1 MDGFNLNPGF
11 YSNSANFQVKRQ
23 SATSLKSFKEHT
35 KALSIVSAASNIM
48 ENRKKQVS
56 DIKRGFRTDNTIFQH
71 TIEDINRALEQKLN
85 KGKEKIEYQSDQLSN
100 DISQMLD
107 KMYSQELGEANNGQ
121 EVNTASSDSFNS
133 QDDDLSQD
141 AENAEDR
148 KERKKQMR
156 IRNKQRQKEEE
167 HKLTN
172 IARLVLQNLG

>member
-1 MDGFNLNPGF
+1 M
-11 YSNSANFQVKRQ
+11 KRQ

-71 TIEDINRALEQKLN
+71 TIEDINRVLEQKLN

-121 EVNTASSDSFNS
+121 EVNTASESFDSE
-133 QDDDLSQD
+133 DDDLSQD
-141 AENAEDR
+141 AENAEER
-148 KERKKQMR
+148 NERKKQMR